1 MEDELDL
8 PMNVIV
14 THELC
19 AYREAIAGTIR
30 ALRPAVIVWSVAVS
44 DLDRAL
50 LDHAP
55 RLVICSNL
63 TELVRARAPSWVL
76 LYPGGADRAE
86 INILGA
92 YELLPH
98 VALDRLLDVVDRA
111 A

>member
-1 MEDELDL
+1 
-8 PMNVIV
+8 MNVIV

-19 AYREAIAGTIR
+19 AYREAIAGTIQ

-55 RLVICSNL
+55 RLVICSHL
-63 TELVRARAPSWVL
+63 TELVRTRAPSWVL
-76 LYPGGADRAE
+76 LYPDGADRAE